1 MVNAI
6 LPMRIRCVYNCMA
19 SGGACSMLPF
29 CVIKRCQL
37 SGADSTTQAAALCF
51 TIIHPFYITFC
62 KIILASIWHF
72 TTFYA
77 IMLSMGI
84 LLALPIAAAISMIY
98 RRRIEEAVAPAAVLM
113 IAILFLSGVFST
125 FTPGFYLIL
134 LLAAAGAVYTA
145 FMTIRG
151 TKPLFLTPGLAA
163 LVAYFLLF
171 LAFNY
176 ERHYTFGVDFAHW
189 GLAARDFFQLSDF
202 SNAADAR
209 DLTPGVPPATT
220 LWIWLSLKLRGAY
233 TEAAC
238 FQVMS
243 MLQISFILPLF
254 TYIRGRKDYRQWLM
268 LFFAFLA
275 IPMIASEKYAYF
287 TLSPVFLLGYAAA
300 YAMRSFERYRKRGK
314 VFDLIS
320 LLSAMFLLGL
330 TGYGGH
336 VIGGIAILLGLCATL
351 WPLRDALKEENVG
364 GVSEV
369 LRRLI
374 PVGAMALSFL
384 VPLVAWR
391 VYYVASGAINNRTV
405 ASMVRDYRVPFEGTT
420 TPVRMLF
427 LVMNGLSDKSLG
439 GIVGH
444 ALSLSV
450 ANFLIVVLI
459 GIGIY
464 HYFARKKA
472 DTLPSL
478 FPQCI
483 AILSGVLLYFL
494 VLYLIYQFYVPAA
507 RADELAYLDLAVIPA
522 VVFLITAFFTLAL
535 DYLTTSKRTF
545 RLICFIALSI
555 SLLSVNLGT
564 ILLHLFDK
572 PKATTYAILD
582 NAYELG
588 CQFSPGDR
596 VFFISRPM
604 NSRFSTIRAHAES
617 SETVVSSLY
626 YTLTEEQQVFIN
638 LSAQDLKHWHDNT
651 RMALSLNDVSNM
663 LRENGYR
670 YVYLDQAGEDFEQRY
685 SPLFAEGT
693 TDDDTGLFEMVSYE
707 NGTVQL
713 LRISS
718 KEVTE

>member
-1 MVNAI
+1 
-6 LPMRIRCVYNCMA
+6 
-19 SGGACSMLPF
+19 
-29 CVIKRCQL
+29 
-37 SGADSTTQAAALCF
+37 
-51 TIIHPFYITFC
+51 
-62 KIILASIWHF
+62 
-72 TTFYA
+72 
-77 IMLSMGI
+77 MLSMGI
-84 LLALPIAAAISMIY
+84 LLALPIAAAISTIY

-113 IAILFLSGVFST
+113 IAVLFLSGIFTT
-125 FTPGFYLIL
+125 FTPGYYLIL
-134 LLAAAGAVYTA
+134 ILAVAGAGYTV

-163 LVAYFLLF
+163 LAAYFLLF

-176 ERHYTFGVDFAHW
+176 KRHYTFGVDFAHW

-209 DLTPGVPPATT
+209 DLAPGIPPATT
-220 LWIWLSLKLRGAY
+220 LWIWLSLKLRGFY
-233 TEAAC
+233 TEATC
-238 FQVMS
+238 FQTMS
-243 MLQISFILPLF
+243 MLQISFVLPLF
-254 TYIRGRKDYRQWLM
+254 TYIRSRKDYRQWLM

-287 TLSPVFLLGYAAA
+287 TLSPVFLMGYAAA

-330 TGYGGH
+330 VGYGGY

-351 WPLRDALKEENVG
+351 WPLRNTLKEKNV

-420 TPVRMLF
+420 APVRMLF
-427 LVMNGLSDKSLG
+427 LVMNGLSDKTLG

-478 FPQCI
+478 LPQCI

-494 VLYLIYQFYVPAA
+494 VLFLIYQFYVPAA
-507 RADELAYLDLAVIPA
+507 RADELAYLDLAAIPA
-522 VVFLITAFFTLAL
+522 VVFLITAFFTVAL
-535 DYLTTSKRTF
+535 DHLTTSKRAF
-545 RLICFIALSI
+545 RLTCFVALWI

-564 ILLHLFDK
+564 MLLRIFDK
-572 PKATTYAILD
+572 PKATSYAILD

-588 CQFSPGDR
+588 FQFFPGDR
-596 VFFISRPM
+596 IFFLSRPV
-604 NSRFSTIRAHAES
+604 NSDFSTIRTHAES
-617 SETVVSSLY
+617 SETVATSLY
-626 YTLTEEQQVFIN
+626 YTLTEEQQIFIN
-638 LSAQDLKHWHDNT
+638 LSGQDLKHWQDNT
-651 RMALSLNDVSNM
+651 RMALSLYDVYHT
-663 LRENGYR
+663 LRENGYQ

-685 SPLFAEGT
+685 STLFTAGT
-693 TDDDTGLFEMVSYE
+693 TDGDAGLFGTASYE
-707 NGTVQL
+707 DGTVQL
-713 LRISS
+713 LRISR
-718 KEVTE
+718 KEVVE